1 MHFRSIKY
9 TFLSLCVNLESTAKV
24 NICCYTPTEFIVQ
37 TGKDTHGKMS
47 WEVPVKIFKIL
58 GSEKIRKNIFEC
70 NWFPKT
76 SMLLFLLNSII
87 KPTLITPGA
96 RSACTS
102 EGSYASSLLWSAHCF
117 EQKTPWN
124 VFQYKSKRKGAFKSL
139 PNSNG
144 EHAEKML
151 SL

>member
-9 TFLSLCVNLESTAKV
+9 TFLPLCVNLESTAKV

-70 NWFPKT
+70 N
-76 SMLLFLLNSII
+76 
-87 KPTLITPGA
+87 
-96 RSACTS
+96 
-102 EGSYASSLLWSAHCF
+102 
-117 EQKTPWN
+117 
-124 VFQYKSKRKGAFKSL
+124 
-139 PNSNG
+139 
-144 EHAEKML
+144 
-151 SL
+151 